1 MMQVTNNYQDLS
13 TYQKPVTIQPVPQ
26 KDKLPSDLELS
37 PEKKLEIGNAIDEKK
52 STIVEMNQEQ
62 KDKARN
68 SMVNI
73 IDHQSKKSQ
82 VEIYLSVAQ
91 DNKVESNDTLD
102 AINTLRDVQKQNNT
116 VAAYATY
123 KENQGNVTPS
133 PMEV

>member
-1 MMQVTNNYQDLS
+1 MQVTNNYQDLS